1 LSTFVSLFSQA
12 SARPL
17 PRVMLGGTSLAAF
30 MLPLKLA
37 VLDLD
42 IIPQPA
48 STAVAALAT
57 RAMRKRVPYRFIANL
72 RQFLERLA

>member
-1 LSTFVSLFSQA
+1 MSRLSQA

-30 MLPLKLA
+30 IAPLKLA
-37 VLDLD
+37 VFDLD

-48 STAVAALAT
+48 SAALAT
-57 RAMRKRVPYRFIANL
+57 PAMRVARKKLPYRVMSFIS
-72 RQFLERLA
+72 